1 MDGMTSR
8 QRNACVAQSPFP
20 ACVQAFR
27 RPSAR
32 GRCSF
37 YTARRGSTAQE
48 VRAAGRFDRTAPA
61 VSAPPFSS
69 AVSCRRAAV
78 PPRRRA
84 ARRGARAVGRL
95 PALAGDARRGFRAGS
110 DGVAPSA
117 RALAA
122 DHAEM
127 RRVAGAKER
136 RVTKAASMAIAA
148 ASRMREA
155 RRLPAGR
162 CAGRRLT
169 DNRR

>member
-8 QRNACVAQSPFP
+8 QRNACMAQSPFP

-48 VRAAGRFDRTAPA
+48 ARAAGRFDRTAPA

-69 AVSCRRAAV
+69 AVSCRRAAAPRV
-78 PPRRRA
+78 AARERWAGCRRSQAMRVAAFARAATALRRR
-84 ARRGARAVGRL
+84 
-95 PALAGDARRGFRAGS
+95 
-110 DGVAPSA
+110 A

-122 DHAEM
+122 DHTEM

-162 CAGRRLT
+162 CAERRLT